1 MGKAGEHV
9 SATERRAAAA
19 ERDAVDRFTA
29 AFLADKVGAE
39 FAARINGVT
48 RFGLFVT
55 LDEIGADGLI
65 PISTL
70 PDDYYDHDEKSHR
83 LVGRRGRLEFRLGDA
98 LDVRLID
105 ANPIT
110 GGIIFALAGMPE
122 STRRRATPVRH
133 ASSARPAG
141 GKRRR

>member
-1 MGKAGEHV
+1 M
-9 SATERRAAAA
+9 
-19 ERDAVDRFTA
+19 
-29 AFLADKVGAE
+29 
-39 FAARINGVT
+39 T

-55 LDEIGADGLI
+55 LNEIGADGLI

-70 PDDYYDHDEKSHR
+70 PDDYYEHDEKGHR

-98 LDVRLID
+98 IEVRLLD

-122 STRRRATPVRH
+122 STRRR
-133 ASSARPAG
+133 PAPPRRG
-141 GKRRR
+141 TAGRAPGRKRRS